1 MKPSGHR
8 IVLVSLGTSL
18 KATRSVLTGILRASL
33 KHSDLEIRMKGAL
46 PEREWVGSV
55 GSDAVV
61 GAIVGGAD
69 DPVTRRILA
78 MPNLRAVVFTYGDIP
93 DGLKAKA
100 VAVMADE
107 HAVGEAAARLFMKHR
122 LRHFAYVPA
131 IGDFIWNR
139 DRQKSFC
146 DELARAGYGV
156 EVYCHGRRKDIDRER
171 MVKWLKSLPAP
182 CGVFVA
188 YDQLARSVL
197 DICRAEKLDIPKRL
211 QVLSVDDE
219 DFICELSIPTLSSI
233 APDYETGGVLALDV
247 LDGLLNGSERSGRIL
262 KLPVQAVV
270 ERMSTSDFTDSANRV
285 AVAREYIRR
294 HATEGIGVQNV
305 ASRVA
310 GSCRML
316 EKDFHSVLGRTIRD
330 EIVETRLAA
339 VRRLLRNSS
348 VPIDQIAAKCGFSS
362 GNYLKNLFRRRYG
375 MTMRDYRNGK

>member
-1 MKPSGHR
+1 M
-8 IVLVSLGTSL
+8 LVSLGTSL

-33 KHSDLEIRMKGAL
+33 KHPDLEIRMKGAL

-69 DPVTRRILA
+69 DPVTKRILA

-93 DGLKAKA
+93 GGLKAKA
-100 VAVMADE
+100 VTVKVDE

-139 DRQKSFC
+139 NRQKSFC

-156 EVYCHGRRKDIDRER
+156 DVYSHGRRRDIDRER
-171 MVKWLKSLPAP
+171 MAKWLKSLPAP

-197 DICRAEKLDIPKRL
+197 DICRAEKLDVPKRL

-219 DFICELSIPTLSSI
+219 DFICELSIPTLSSV

-247 LDGLLNGSERSGRIL
+247 LDGLLNGRERSGRDL

-316 EKDFHSVLGRTIRD
+316 EKDFRGILGRTIRD
-330 EIVETRLAA
+330 EIVEVRLAA

-348 VPIDQIAAKCGFSS
+348 VPIDQIAAKCGFST

>member
-1 MKPSGHR
+1 
-8 IVLVSLGTSL
+8 
-18 KATRSVLTGILRASL
+18 
-33 KHSDLEIRMKGAL
+33 
-46 PEREWVGSV
+46 
-55 GSDAVV
+55 
-61 GAIVGGAD
+61 
-69 DPVTRRILA
+69 
-78 MPNLRAVVFTYGDIP
+78 
-93 DGLKAKA
+93 
-100 VAVMADE
+100 
-107 HAVGEAAARLFMKHR
+107 
-122 LRHFAYVPA
+122 
-131 IGDFIWNR
+131 
-139 DRQKSFC
+139 C

-171 MVKWLKSLPAP
+171 MMEWLKSLPAP

-247 LDGLLNGSERSGRIL
+247 LDGLLNGSERSGRNL

-316 EKDFHSVLGRTIRD
+316 EKDFRSILGHTIRD